1 MQESVLIAD
10 SKISM
15 RNIWD
20 HLQARLGLNRMGHM
34 VAPGLYKLGDPGQES
49 PVFVTANYTLSFDE
63 LRSSLK
69 EIDCFILVLN
79 TSGINVW
86 CAAGK
91 GTFGTEELIRKID
104 ETKLNEIINHRKLIL
119 PQLGAPG
126 VSAHEVREKTGFN
139 IKYGPVRARDIPGYL
154 SSKTVSARAR
164 RVNFTL
170 RDRLILVPVE
180 FIHVLLPLIILGGI
194 LYFTV
199 GLLPGLALATAVI
212 AGTVLFPTLLPW
224 LPTKN
229 FSTKGFFLGGIVSLS
244 FGLVHVLGKP
254 DQPSIYILVSAL
266 AYIIALPPITAFLA
280 LNFTGATTFTS
291 RSGVRR
297 EINTYFPAMV
307 WMFVGG
313 LALFVIAIIIS
324 LTVTR

>member
-1 MQESVLIAD
+1 MQESILIAD
-10 SKISM
+10 SKISLK
-15 RNIWD
+15 NIWD
-20 HLQARLGLNRMGHM
+20 HLLARWGVNRMGHL
-34 VAPGLYKLGDPGQES
+34 VRPGLYKLGDPGPES

-91 GTFGTEELIRKID
+91 GTFSTEELIRKID
-104 ETKLNEIINHRKLIL
+104 ETKLDEVINHRKLIL

-126 VSAHEVREKTGFN
+126 ISAHEVKEKAGFN
-139 IKYGPVRARDIPGYL
+139 IKYGPVRARDIHGYL
-154 SSKTVSARAR
+154 SSKTISAEAR
-164 RVNFTL
+164 RVKFTL
-170 RDRLILVPVE
+170 RDRLILVPLE

-199 GLLPGLALATAVI
+199 GLLPGLALATAI
-212 AGTVLFPTLLPW
+212 TAGTVLFPMLLPW

-229 FSTKGFFLGGIVSLS
+229 FSTKGFILGGIVSLS
-244 FGLVHVLGKP
+244 FGLAHVLSNL
-254 DQPSIYILVSAL
+254 DQPLIYILVSAL
-266 AYIIALPPITAFLA
+266 AYIIALPPLTAFLA

-297 EINTYFPAMV
+297 EINTYFPVMV

-313 LALFVIAIIIS
+313 LVLFVISIIIS
-324 LTVTR
+324 LTGIV